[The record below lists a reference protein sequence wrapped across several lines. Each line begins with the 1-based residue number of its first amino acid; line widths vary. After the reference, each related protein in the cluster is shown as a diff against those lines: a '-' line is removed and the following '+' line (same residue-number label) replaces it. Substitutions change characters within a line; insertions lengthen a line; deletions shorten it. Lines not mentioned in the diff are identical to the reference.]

1 MTSLLKNQILKHL
14 SRFTKNLSPDKISL
28 SALRG
33 EGELA
38 NLELDE
44 TVLMDILELPTWLR
58 LSKAVCNRVGIKIQW
73 TKLKTQPICLYLDEV
88 VLEVET
94 CEEPRPPNNPQV
106 ASLRPGKYGF
116 VERVI
121 DGIYVHI
128 NSVQVFFLS
137 KTFQACLQMSRVKV
151 HSVSPTWH
159 TSTDLRLTRI
169 KDVSRGEVIIFKEVD
184 WQATR
189 IEAQAVDP
197 LSKGIITQTPIRLIA
212 NQAKLR
218 IAVKKNINDCSIVS
232 SRVILLLDD
241 LLWVLTETQLKAALL
256 YATSLQEVFEKSTL
270 QSKQR
275 AAEKLKKQGHIA
287 PDQLKRLQ
295 QIRQNKQV
303 PASKV
308 SRVFAKFDVLST
320 SYHLI
325 TSRIDLH
332 LCDDMQPRNDST
344 QSKTSRIE
352 GGAMQITLNKLSL
365 DYYPFNPAGGERKQW
380 YRYSD
385 QVGSR
390 NHWVS
395 QLFAH
400 HKEEVRRAKMA
411 FSLLSPSQSPTH
423 LSEQAANSSSSSISS
438 SSSTSAP
445 GATSKSQASPTVPHI
460 TDKSPG
466 SNSGSTMPSQ
476 GRPPPSGSGSG
487 SGGGGR
493 TTSRLLESC
502 MVLEIEE
509 FTIYCISTADQKR
522 NNPHK
527 FFSSEKKVLHLPHDM
542 PIIHLEFT
550 EYYFP
555 EGIDFP
561 VPHANLYALV
571 NPVQLRIDY
580 LTLLWL
586 NYFLLQLSKNLK
598 ECADC
603 PREHVD
609 IKFEALMPKI
619 LVHADAG
626 SHHHSSER
634 PDTLL
639 IQMSKIS
646 ATNNRSELHASRD
659 KLLSAL
665 NEQSKSY
672 LYKSSDFPMDDN
684 VHTICPQQVCA
695 HALSKD
701 AIDAYIDPEV
711 KQILASCKSKLPQ
724 TDHIPAFPTGLDG
737 EKLTLGTDSLKLDS
751 AYDIWNVEIDQIW
764 MDFTTRRSRP
774 VSFVESFPVT
784 LWFWKTLPAYK
795 SEANMGAHKDSLKN
809 GDVSRERSS
818 SKGSDCSDHGK
829 GKMDDDLSL
838 SSPRLYASSRSRDR
852 SKSPPVRGSASS
864 SRSSSS
870 DRNQPLTD
878 TAKSSAPRCVLSG
891 KRNHL
896 DIYAIACVRTKVQ
909 VLLTHYQYLFVLR
922 LMESLSAFQKQFNI
936 DTDYFSENSIS
947 SSVSLTSII
956 HDVEVAMIFQ
966 KASESNNHGRNL
978 SGAMKGSIAQ
988 LPTIDKDSATEG
1000 WNNAES
1006 ETRDDSI
1013 GYISKSYSDSRL
1025 NLSKQDMMNGGELH
1039 MQSDQM
1045 DNLRTSDLSLES
1057 NSQLTATVNS
1067 SSTHSLS
1074 PSVAYSSATDAVY
1087 ATTNS
1092 GFNSDGKLMGA
1103 NVGMRKGSLKTE
1115 RKKTLSSAW
1124 SNFTD
1129 KIRSMGELNDDSI
1142 FGSEDSEPGQTDYSS
1157 DDESF
1162 EHLSLEDAEETPAF
1176 ERKGKLDPQGSFDS
1190 MSHDSSSETLSTAR
1204 EKLQIHVTVFHLSEL
1219 EVLGQT
1225 FGVGSILR
1233 AQLNNIDIVELTG
1246 LTWEGF
1252 HRKFTS
1258 SQGVQYDSVPMSD
1271 KQFPVK
1277 LKYMIG
1283 PGLPVLKYDLIGQE
1297 RGFLHVNLADMRL
1310 TFQMS
1315 TLINLADLLEDELPP
1330 VFMPLYINV
1339 EDLTLTLQEDRQLE
1353 GSPMTP
1359 PPTVL
1364 SLHQAIIDRG
1374 ADGVFHIRGAN
1385 NVCVKREFNGKDNTD
1400 EKKDEKI
1407 AASHR
1412 AAISNSNRVM
1422 EQLWKRNAEL
1432 EKMVDEMKAEASE
1445 KLEKLEADLVG
1456 QQTENEQLRCV
1467 SNKYLSMLSDG
1478 FTEHKTHLSAEHVES
1493 IEQENLKLL
1502 ERISFLEEEV
1512 QTSNKEKDSLLAT
1525 MHLLQEELL
1534 VSEQQRYQNPQSP
1547 NQ

>member
-58 LSKAVCNRVGIKIQW
+58 LSKAICNRVGIKIQW

-94 CEEPRPPNNPQV
+94 CENPRPPNNPQV

-159 TSTDLRLTRI
+159 ATTDLRLTRI
-169 KDVSRGEVIIFKEVD
+169 KDVSRGEVLIFKEVD

-197 LSKGIITQTPIRLIA
+197 HAKGVITQTPIRLIA

-256 YATSLQEVFEKSTL
+256 YATSLQEVIEKSTH
-270 QSKQR
+270 QSKQL
-275 AAEKLKKQGHIA
+275 AAEKLKKQGHIVS
-287 PDQLKRLQ
+287 DQLKRLQ
-295 QIRQNKQV
+295 QMKQNKAI
-303 PASKV
+303 PTSKV
-308 SRVFAKFDVLST
+308 SRVFTKFDVLST

-332 LCDDMQPRNDST
+332 LCDDMQPRKDSSPT
-344 QSKTSRIE
+344 HNSRIE

-365 DYYPFNPAGGERKQW
+365 DFYPFNPAGGERKQW

-390 NHWVS
+390 NHWVG
-395 QLFAH
+395 QLFAG
-400 HKEEVRRAKMA
+400 HKEEVRRAKVA
-411 FSLLSPSQSPTH
+411 YGLLSPSQSPTH
-423 LSEQAANSSSSSISS
+423 ISEQAANSSSSSTCSS
-438 SSSTSAP
+438 SSLSSTS
-445 GATSKSQASPTVPHI
+445 GATSKLQTSPTVSNVG
-460 TDKSPG
+460 DKSPG
-466 SNSGSTMPSQ
+466 FNSSSTMPSQ
-476 GRPPPSGSGSG
+476 GRPPTSGSGSS

-502 MVLEIEE
+502 IVLEIEE

-527 FFSSEKKVLHLPHDM
+527 FFSSERKVLHLPHDM
-542 PIIHLEFT
+542 PIIHLEYT

-580 LTLLWL
+580 LTLLWV

-598 ECADC
+598 EGADG

-619 LVHADAG
+619 LIHAESG

-646 ATNNRSELHASRD
+646 ATNNRAEPHASRD
-659 KLLSAL
+659 KLLSVL
-665 NEQSKSY
+665 NEQSKSH
-672 LYKSSDFPMDDN
+672 LYKSSEFPMDDN
-684 VHTICPQQVCA
+684 VKAVCPQQVCA

-701 AIDAYIDPEV
+701 SIDAYIDPEI
-711 KQILASCKSKLPQ
+711 KRILTNYKSHLPQ
-724 TDHIPAFPTGLDG
+724 TDYIPAFPIGPNG
-737 EKLTLGTDSLKLDS
+737 ERLKLRTNSLKLDS
-751 AYDIWNVEIDQIW
+751 AYDVWNMDIDQIW

-774 VSFVESFPVT
+774 VPFVESFPVT
-784 LWFWKTLPAYK
+784 LWFWRTLPSCRSKA
-795 SEANMGAHKDSLKN
+795 STGTQKDVIKN
-809 GDVSRERSS
+809 GDVTRERSS
-818 SKGSDCSDHGK
+818 SQESSSSDHGK
-829 GKMDDDLSL
+829 KIDDHFSL
-838 SSPRLYASSRSRDR
+838 SSPHSSTLSSKSHDR
-852 SKSPPVRGSASS
+852 SESPPVVDSH
-864 SRSSSS
+864 SRSSSC
-870 DRNQPLTD
+870 DRSPLSSGPTQ
-878 TAKSSAPRCVLSG
+878 SSAPRCVLSG
-891 KRNHL
+891 KRDHM

-909 VLLTHYQYLFVLR
+909 VLLTHYQYLFILR
-922 LMESLSAFQKQFNI
+922 LLESLSTFQKQLSA
-936 DTDYFSENSIS
+936 DTEYFSGNSIS
-947 SSVSLTSII
+947 STVSLTSIV
-956 HDVEVAMIFQ
+956 HDVEVAMVFQ
-966 KASESNNHGRNL
+966 KPSDSNNHSGNVTGGL
-978 SGAMKGSIAQ
+978 SGTIKGSIAE
-988 LPTIDKDSATEG
+988 LPTIDKNSAMEG

-1006 ETRDDSI
+1006 DNYDDSV
-1013 GYISKSYSDSRL
+1013 GLISKSYSDSRL
-1025 NLSKQDMMNGGELH
+1025 NLSKQEIMNGELQI
-1039 MQSDQM
+1039 QSAQM
-1045 DNLRTSDLSLES
+1045 ETIHTSDLSLES
-1057 NSQLTATVNS
+1057 NNQMGVTLNCTDIS
-1067 SSTHSLS
+1067 SSTQSLS
-1074 PSVAYSSATDAVY
+1074 HSIAYSAASDTVYSTSSGVSSDAK
-1087 ATTNS
+1087 S
-1092 GFNSDGKLMGA
+1092 
-1103 NVGMRKGSLKTE
+1103 VGGSLGLRKGSIKME
-1115 RKKTLSSAW
+1115 KKKTLSSAW

-1129 KIRSMGELNDDSI
+1129 KLRSMGELNDDSL

-1176 ERKGKLDPQGSFDS
+1176 ERKRNLDPQGSFDS

-1219 EVLGQT
+1219 EVLAQS
-1225 FGVGSILR
+1225 FGVGSVLR
-1233 AQLNNIDIVELTG
+1233 AQLNNIDVIELSG
-1246 LTWEGF
+1246 FTWEGF

-1258 SQGVQYDSVPMSD
+1258 SQGLQYESVSMSD
-1271 KQFPVK
+1271 KPFPVK

-1283 PGLPVLKYDLIGQE
+1283 SGLPALKYDVIAQE

-1330 VFMPLYINV
+1330 VFMPLYINI
-1339 EDLTLTLQEDRQLE
+1339 EDLTLTLQEDRPSSS
-1353 GSPMTP
+1353 SPMTP

-1364 SLHQAIIDRG
+1364 SLHQSIVDRG
-1374 ADGVFHIRGAN
+1374 ADGVFHVRGAN
-1385 NVCVKREFNGKDNTD
+1385 NIPVKIGANEDKTD
-1400 EKKDEKI
+1400 KVEEKTP
-1407 AASHR
+1407 AASHS
-1412 AAISNSNRVM
+1412 AAISNSNRII
-1422 EQLWKRNAEL
+1422 EQLWRRNLEL
-1432 EKMVDEMKAEASE
+1432 EKNMEETKNEASQ
-1445 KLEKLEADLVG
+1445 KLEQLQAELVCL
-1456 QQTENEQLRCV
+1456 QTENEQLKHV
-1467 SNKYLSMLSDG
+1467 SEKYFSLSDRV
-1478 FTEHKTHLSAEHVES
+1478 EHVES
-1493 IEQENLKLL
+1493 IESENLKLL
-1502 ERISFLEEEV
+1502 ERISYLEEEV

-1534 VSEQQRYQNPQSP
+1534 VSEQQRSVIQQQMPSP